1 MFTGF
6 NDFVNG
12 QQAGFFPNAIPIPQ
26 TFEDYFRCYPIA
38 DMSDASSKI
47 EANYGGKVFLPQS
60 ALNKLTMLNI
70 RYPMLFKLT
79 SETSKKSTH
88 SGVLEFTAEEGRCYM
103 PQWMLDTLQCQPGTL
118 VKIQTTDLPLG
129 SFVKLEPQSV
139 DFLEITDPK
148 AVLENA
154 LRNFATL
161 TVGDIIQLHY
171 NNQIYKIKILEAKPD
186 SESQGICVIETDLET
201 DFAPPV
207 GYVEPDYKK
216 QKEENAK
223 IRREKALD
231 APALRG
237 EGSMAKQIHYDK
249 LLRASEDNDIKF
261 KGTGIKL
268 SGKKVTK
275 TSENKDADKSIDKLD
290 LSGSCKPLNLPDGY
304 LFFGFP
310 VVPYKDDVE
319 EAEEKRKEKVDVSFK
334 GEGHTLRH
342 SKKRKDKRKS
352 HLPKKIRSILPK
364 PS

>member
-1 MFTGF
+1 
-6 NDFVNG
+6 
-12 QQAGFFPNAIPIPQ
+12 
-26 TFEDYFRCYPIA
+26 
-38 DMSDASSKI
+38 MSDASSKI

-70 RYPMLFKLT
+70 
-79 SETSKKSTH
+79 

-207 GYVEPDYKK
+207 GY
-216 QKEENAK
+216 
-223 IRREKALD
+223 ALD

-352 HLPKKIRSILPK
+352 HLPKKNKEHSPETIVID
-364 PS
+364 

>member
-1 MFTGF
+1 M
-6 NDFVNG
+6 NDV
-12 QQAGFFPNAIPIPQ
+12 
-26 TFEDYFRCYPIA
+26 
-38 DMSDASSKI
+38 SSKK

-60 ALNKLTMLNI
+60 ALNRLTMLNI

-139 DFLEITDPK
+139 NFLDITDPK

-161 TVGDIIQLHY
+161 TVNDIIELHY
-171 NNQIYKIKILEAKPD
+171 NDQIYKIKILEVKPE
-186 SESQGICVIETDLET
+186 SESQGMCVIETDLET

-223 IRREKALD
+223 LRREKALD

-249 LLRASEDNDIKF
+249 LLRVAENKDTRF
-261 KGTGIKL
+261 KGAGVKL
-268 SGKKVTK
+268 SGKNVFKNDDSKHT
-275 TSENKDADKSIDKLD
+275 DKSMDKLD
-290 LSGSCKPLNLPDGY
+290 LSGPCKPLNLPDGY

-310 VVPYKDDVE
+310 VVPYKDEVE
-319 EAEEKRKEKVDVSFK
+319 EAEEKRKEQVDDSFK

-342 SKKRKDKRKS
+342 SKKRKDNRKS
-352 HLPKKIRSILPK
+352 HLPKKNKEHSPETIVID
-364 PS
+364 